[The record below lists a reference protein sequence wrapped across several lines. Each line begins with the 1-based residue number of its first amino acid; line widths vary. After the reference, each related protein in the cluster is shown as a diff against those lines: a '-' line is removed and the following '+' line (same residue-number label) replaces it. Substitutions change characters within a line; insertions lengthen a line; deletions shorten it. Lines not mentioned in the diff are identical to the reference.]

1 MVYDDTLDLCW
12 LQDAGASGPLTWDAA
27 VAWADSLVF
36 GGWDDWRLPQVS
48 NTSPIDTLVTCRV
61 SGEAACISSG
71 NELGY
76 MYYHNLT
83 PNGDTPPTDENTPL
97 SGNQG
102 PFIRRFPEKILP
114 PPTLSVIPADAGI

>member
-1 MVYDDTLDLCW
+1 MKKAKLLARGLCTATVLVVVTSARAELSDPVDGMVYDDTLDLCW

-61 SGEAACISSG
+61 SGEAACIASG
-71 NELGY
+71 NWGRCWQCWGWAGV
-76 MYYHNLT
+76 T
-83 PNGDTPPTDENTPL
+83 A
-97 SGNQG
+97 
-102 PFIRRFPEKILP
+102 
-114 PPTLSVIPADAGI
+114 SVAS